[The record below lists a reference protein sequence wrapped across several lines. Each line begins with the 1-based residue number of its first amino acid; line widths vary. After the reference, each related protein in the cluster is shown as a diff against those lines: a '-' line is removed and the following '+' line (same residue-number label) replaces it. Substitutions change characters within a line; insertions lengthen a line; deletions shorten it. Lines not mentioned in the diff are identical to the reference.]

1 MPRADIS
8 SDPSTTSQARL
19 VRETTPEHR
28 RHGRH
33 GNLSAS
39 VLRLPN
45 LVACD
50 LSGGF
55 EFVSAMGL
63 WDLYLPIAA
72 SLGPRPRRGRRRWA
86 LKRRKG
92 VTIGLKPETSTGRHW
107 ALELFSRLCIVHGK
121 MPSLHPSMRSA
132 ASSLFELV
140 NQGSP
145 AMQRSLPWTGV
156 RSCVSS
162 TLQFPGGNRRSI
174 DVQPSNQSQAPSKP
188 LRLLL
193 LFFSHWCLSVL
204 KHKMYHW
211 YPLVMLEHMY
221 PIQYATDAETA

>member
-19 VRETTPEHR
+19 VRETTPERR

-39 VLRLPN
+39 VLRPPN

-72 SLGPRPRRGRRRWA
+72 SRGPRPRRGRRRCA

-107 ALELFSRLCIVHGK
+107 ALELFSRLCIVHGRC
-121 MPSLHPSMRSA
+121 H
-132 ASSLFELV
+132 LFT
-140 NQGSP
+140 Q
-145 AMQRSLPWTGV
+145 A
-156 RSCVSS
+156 C
-162 TLQFPGGNRRSI
+162 
-174 DVQPSNQSQAPSKP
+174 VQPLQAF
-188 LRLLL
+188 LN
-193 LFFSHWCLSVL
+193 W
-204 KHKMYHW
+204 
-211 YPLVMLEHMY
+211 
-221 PIQYATDAETA
+221 

>member
-19 VRETTPEHR
+19 VRETTPERR

-39 VLRLPN
+39 LLRPPN

-72 SLGPRPRRGRRRWA
+72 SLGPRPRRGRRRCAVSQHVNDFPRHVAPCSAWTFA
-86 LKRRKG
+86 HGGVSKDRLRTRRC
-92 VTIGLKPETSTGRHW
+92 V
-107 ALELFSRLCIVHGK
+107 
-121 MPSLHPSMRSA
+121 
-132 ASSLFELV
+132 
-140 NQGSP
+140 QGQRFRCP
-145 AMQRSLPWTGV
+145 A
-156 RSCVSS
+156 
-162 TLQFPGGNRRSI
+162 
-174 DVQPSNQSQAPSKP
+174 
-188 LRLLL
+188 
-193 LFFSHWCLSVL
+193 
-204 KHKMYHW
+204 
-211 YPLVMLEHMY
+211 
-221 PIQYATDAETA
+221 